1 MNADDVVSL
10 NLNRNEVHVL
20 LVALQ
25 IEWLEFIMNEN
36 LIKCFENLIVV
47 SAMFLWIFFRSD
59 KTGVEHRLLGAFG
72 ARFELRDVKQKSSDV
87 SNRGCYEVIFS

>member
-1 MNADDVVSL
+1 MNTEDVVSF

-25 IEWLEFIMNEN
+25 IDWLESIMNEN
-36 LIKCFENLIVV
+36 LIEGFKNLIVV

-72 ARFELRDVKQKSSDV
+72 ARFELRDVEQKASDV
-87 SNRGCYEVIFS
+87 SNCGCYEVIFS

>member
-1 MNADDVVSL
+1 MNTDDVVSL

-36 LIKCFENLIVV
+36 LIESLENLIVV
-47 SAMFLWIFFRSD
+47 SAMFLWLIVSSD
-59 KTGVEHRLLGAFG
+59 ETGVEHRLLASFG
-72 ARFELRDVKQKSSDV
+72 AGFELRDVK
-87 SNRGCYEVIFS
+87 